1 MHLNVSV
8 RPVIFSIFQSISSG
22 TLRLAPF
29 VATSPSDPQPPIISP
44 STTFMY
50 PYYLIIIFSIIG
62 STRAEVTCK
71 AHTVVSI
78 EIRPCLHYDLVNC
91 DQVTLQGLPSEAC
104 ITHVTEGRYCT
115 LYTNCTLKTTT
126 IIPPTIIP
134 PTTINPPSN
143 SSTLWG
149 TSIGLVLGLLVAVV
163 WAGRRYSMRRQNY
176 DNLEGQEQNE
186 ESAL

>member
-1 MHLNVSV
+1 
-8 RPVIFSIFQSISSG
+8 
-22 TLRLAPF
+22 
-29 VATSPSDPQPPIISP
+29 
-44 STTFMY
+44 MY
-50 PYYLIIIFSIIG
+50 ILILILSIIG
-62 STRAEVTCK
+62 FNGAELICK
-71 AHTVVSI
+71 AHI
-78 EIRPCLHYDLVNC
+78 EHSFEIKPCPHYDLVNC
-91 DQVTLQGLPSEAC
+91 DQVTLKGLPSEVC
-104 ITHVTEGRYCT
+104 ITEVTEGRYCT

-163 WAGRRYSMRRQNY
+163 WAGRRYSMRRHYQ
-176 DNLEGQEQNE
+176 NLEDQEQNE

>member
-1 MHLNVSV
+1 
-8 RPVIFSIFQSISSG
+8 
-22 TLRLAPF
+22 
-29 VATSPSDPQPPIISP
+29 
-44 STTFMY
+44 MY

-62 STRAEVTCK
+62 FTRAEVTCK

-78 EIRPCLHYDLVNC
+78 EIIPCVHYDLVNC
-91 DQVTLQGLPSEAC
+91 DQVTLKGLPSEAC
-104 ITHVTEGRYCT
+104 ITHVTKGRYCT
-115 LYTNCTLKTTT
+115 LYTNCT

-134 PTTINPPSN
+134 PTTINPPSK
-143 SSTLWG
+143 SSAMWG
-149 TSIGLVLGLLVAVV
+149 TSIGLIVGLLSLVALV

>member
-1 MHLNVSV
+1 
-8 RPVIFSIFQSISSG
+8 
-22 TLRLAPF
+22 
-29 VATSPSDPQPPIISP
+29 
-44 STTFMY
+44 MY
-50 PYYLIIIFSIIG
+50 PLIYLIIIFSIIG

-115 LYTNCTLKTTT
+115 LYTNCTIIPPT

-134 PTTINPPSN
+134 PTTINPPSK
-143 SSTLWG
+143 SSTMWG
-149 TSIGLVLGLLVAVV
+149 TSIGLIVGLLSLVALV

>member
-1 MHLNVSV
+1 
-8 RPVIFSIFQSISSG
+8 
-22 TLRLAPF
+22 
-29 VATSPSDPQPPIISP
+29 
-44 STTFMY
+44 MY
-50 PYYLIIIFSIIG
+50 ILILILSIIG
-62 STRAEVTCK
+62 FNGAELICK
-71 AHTVVSI
+71 AHI
-78 EIRPCLHYDLVNC
+78 EHSFEIKPCPHYDLVNC

-115 LYTNCTLKTTT
+115 LYTNCT

-134 PTTINPPSN
+134 PTTINPPSK
-143 SSTLWG
+143 SSAMWG
-149 TSIGLVLGLLVAVV
+149 TSIGLIVGLLSLVALV

>member
-1 MHLNVSV
+1 
-8 RPVIFSIFQSISSG
+8 
-22 TLRLAPF
+22 
-29 VATSPSDPQPPIISP
+29 
-44 STTFMY
+44 MY

-62 STRAEVTCK
+62 FTRAEVTCK

-78 EIRPCLHYDLVNC
+78 EIIPCVHYDLVNC
-91 DQVTLQGLPSEAC
+91 DQVTLKGLPSEAC

-115 LYTNCTLKTTT
+115 LYTNCT

-134 PTTINPPSN
+134 PTTINPPSK
-143 SSTLWG
+143 SSAMWG
-149 TSIGLVLGLLVAVV
+149 TCIGLIVGLLSLVALV